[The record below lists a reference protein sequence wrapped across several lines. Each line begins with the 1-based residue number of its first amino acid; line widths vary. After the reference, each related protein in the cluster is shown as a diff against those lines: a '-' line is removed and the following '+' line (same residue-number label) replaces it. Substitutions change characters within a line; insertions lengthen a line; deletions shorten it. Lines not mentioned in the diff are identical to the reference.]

1 MPFIQISLIEGRTA
15 EEKAALIKEVSEAA
29 MRTVNA
35 TPDNTRVVIYE
46 VTADEWGV
54 GGQTVTQMRA
64 GNSSI
69 GLGQLRLPQ

>member
-1 MPFIQISLIEGRTA
+1 MPFIQISLIEGRSK

-29 MRTVNA
+29 MRTVGA

-54 GGQTVTQMRA
+54 GGNTVTQMREA
-64 GNSSI
+64 AK
-69 GLGQLRLPQ
+69 

>member
-1 MPFIQISLIEGRTA
+1 MPFIQISLIEGRTK

-29 MRTVNA
+29 MRTVNS

-54 GGQTVTQMRA
+54 GGQTVTEMRK
-64 GNSSI
+64 GN
-69 GLGQLRLPQ
+69 

>member
-35 TPDNTRVVIYE
+35 TPENTRVVIYE

-54 GGQTVTQMRA
+54 GGQTVTQMRQNA
-64 GNSSI
+64 K
-69 GLGQLRLPQ
+69 

>member
-64 GNSSI
+64 G
-69 GLGQLRLPQ
+69 L

>member
-64 GNSSI
+64 GN
-69 GLGQLRLPQ
+69 